1 MEDTSGGSM
10 DHMEWLHPKGT
21 ANASDQLGLQKD
33 QACLQK
39 LHSLQI
45 VITPPTSSPLNA
57 HYAPHNAALVHLDED
72 K

>member
-1 MEDTSGGSM
+1 MA
-10 DHMEWLHPKGT
+10 HPKGT

-39 LHSLQI
+39 LLLSFKI
-45 VITPPTSSPLNA
+45 VILASPHPLSLKC